1 MPFVPP
7 EASASAP
14 SVESPDALR
23 DLQAALRGTTGEL
36 RLDRLSRALYA
47 TDGSM
52 YQKMPLGV
60 FFPRSAD
67 DVAALATHARRLGL
81 PVLPRGAGSSLAG
94 QTVNE
99 AVVVD
104 FSRHMNRIL
113 EIDAEA
119 QCVRVEPGLVL
130 DTLTAAIAPHGLMV
144 GPDPASSSRATLGG
158 MVGNNATGTHSLVHG
173 NTIHHVR
180 SLDVVLDD
188 GTAATFG
195 ATSPDAWAAMQRQS
209 GRVGDIARG
218 LHEVMASSSEIVRRD
233 TARHWR
239 RNSGYRLE
247 HLLTGAAAGT
257 FAGEP
262 GGGVDGQRNLAR
274 LFAGSE
280 GTLGITTAIDLALVR
295 RPTRT
300 VLGVAHF
307 TSLDAALRSVPA
319 MLETGPSAI
328 ELFDDYAVRAARN
341 SPGFGARMSFVSGEP
356 GAILIT
362 EYEAY
367 DASGADAHLTD
378 RLAAL
383 ERVLTTNATG
393 YYALVRATEP
403 ADIARVWSVRKE
415 GLGIIMSA
423 RGDLRPLAFIEDA
436 SVPPEHLADY
446 IAGLLKMLA
455 DTNTPVAL
463 YAHASSGC
471 LHVRPFIN
479 TKDAADVAKM
489 ARIAEGSMALVR
501 DFGGTVSSEHADGRA
516 RSWLNPALLG
526 PALYDANVRVKRV
539 FDPENRLNPGNIV
552 ESGPMTGPLRRDPEM
567 REVPAA
573 TTYDWR
579 AEGGLVAAV
588 EQCNGNGACRKLDAG
603 VMCPSFMAT
612 REEKDSTRGRANVLR
627 LALTG
632 QIPGGLDAPEI
643 AEAMELCVSC
653 KACKTECP
661 SNVDMAK
668 MKADWQ
674 AARYRG
680 GQMPSLRTRMV
691 AFEPRL
697 VRRLPASLRR
707 VAAWGMRQSGVRRR
721 VMTRVG
727 FDPERSLP
735 PIARQTFTEWFARQT
750 WRAAPAPGKSEVVVF
765 ADTFTNYHHPEIG
778 QAAARVLDRLGYRV
792 LVSNEKACCGR
803 PMLSKGMLDAAKV
816 EAANAVALLAE
827 HVAAGR
833 TIVGLEP
840 SCILT
845 FGDEF
850 RSLLPDDPR
859 VDALARASML
869 FDDFIAREAEAGRL
883 DGVAWTGGGQP
894 TILHGHCHQKAL
906 VGTAGSAAALR
917 LAGYD
922 VTVLDTACCGMAGS
936 FGYEAEHAEAS
947 RAMAERRLLPAVRAA
962 SAETCVA
969 APGTS
974 CREQIGHL
982 GGREAEHPAV
992 LLLRALGGEVP
1003 A

>member
-1 MPFVPP
+1 M
-7 EASASAP
+7 
-14 SVESPDALR
+14 ESPDALR
-23 DLQAALRGTTGEL
+23 DLAHALRGTTGEL

-60 FFPRSAD
+60 FVPRSAD
-67 DVAALATHARRLGL
+67 DVVALATEARRLGL
-81 PVLPRGAGSSLAG
+81 PILARGCGSSLAG

-104 FSRHMNRIL
+104 FSRHLNRVL

-119 QCVRVEPGLVL
+119 RRVRVEPGLVL
-130 DTLTAAIAPHGLMV
+130 DTLSAQIAPLGLMV

-173 NTIHHVR
+173 NTIHHVLG
-180 SLDVVLDD
+180 LDVVLDD
-188 GTAATFG
+188 GTAARFG
-195 ATSPDAWAAMQRQS
+195 PTGDAAWSAMQRQG
-209 GRVGDIARG
+209 GRVGEIARG
-218 LHEVMASSSEIVRRD
+218 LAEVMGASSEIVRRD

-247 HLLTGAAAGT
+247 HLLTGAASQT
-257 FAGEP
+257 FSGEP
-262 GGGVDGQRNLAR
+262 GGGVDAGPGGDVRNLAR

-280 GTLGITTAIDLALVR
+280 GTLGLTTAIDLALVE
-295 RPTRT
+295 RPRRT

-341 SPGFGARMSFVSGEP
+341 SPGFGARMTFVSGDP

-362 EYEAY
+362 EYEGY
-367 DASGADAHLTD
+367 DDDAAGHLAD
-378 RLAAL
+378 RLDRL
-383 ERVLTTNATG
+383 ESVLRTHAQG
-393 YYALVRATEP
+393 FYALVRATDA

-423 RGDLRPLAFIEDA
+423 RGDLKPIAFIEDA

-446 IAGLLKMLA
+446 IAALLKMLEE
-455 DTNTPVAL
+455 TGTPVAL
-463 YAHASSGC
+463 YAHASAGC

-479 TKDAADVAKM
+479 TKDATDVAKM

-516 RSWLNPALLG
+516 RSWLNPGLLG
-526 PALYDANVRVKRV
+526 PALYDVNVRVKRL
-539 FDPENRLNPGNIV
+539 FDPENRLNPGNV
-552 ESGPMTGPLRRDPEM
+552 VDAGPMTEPLRRGPTTPEIT
-567 REVPAA
+567 PT
-573 TTYDWR
+573 TTYDWT
-579 AEGGLVAAV
+579 AEGGFVAAV

-612 REEKDSTRGRANVLR
+612 REERDSTRGRANVLR
-627 LALTG
+627 LALSG
-632 QIPGGLDAPEI
+632 QLPGGLDAPEI
-643 AEAMELCVSC
+643 ADAMDLCVSC

-661 SNVDMAK
+661 SNVDMTK
-668 MKADWQ
+668 MKADWL
-674 AARYRG
+674 AHRHRTTR
-680 GQMPSLRTRMV
+680 PSLRTRLI
-691 AFEPRL
+691 AFEPKL
-697 VRRLPASLRR
+697 VRRMTPAMRH
-707 VAAWGMRQSGVRRR
+707 VAAWGMRPGGVASAVRRR
-721 VMTRVG
+721 AMARLG
-727 FDPERSLP
+727 FDPSRDLP
-735 PIARQTFTEWFARQT
+735 PIARETFTEWAARQT
-750 WRAAPAPGKSEVVVF
+750 WRSASEAGKPEVVVF

-778 QAAARVLDRLGYRV
+778 RAAATWLDRAGYRV
-792 LVSNEKACCGR
+792 VVSDPKACCGR
-803 PMLSKGMLDAAKV
+803 PMLSKGMLDAAKA
-816 EAANAVALLAE
+816 EAENAVARLHPHA
-827 HVAAGR
+827 AAGR
-833 TIVGLEP
+833 VIVGLEP
-840 SCILT
+840 SCVLT

-850 RSLLPDDPR
+850 RSLLPGDAR
-859 VDALARASML
+859 VDALAAASML
-869 FDDFIAREAEAGRL
+869 FEDFVAREADAGRL
-883 DGVAWTGGGQP
+883 DGLAWAGGGEKV
-894 TILHGHCHQKAL
+894 ILHGHCHQKAL

-922 VTVLDTACCGMAGS
+922 VTVLDTSCCGMAGS
-936 FGYEAEHAEAS
+936 FGYEAEHAEVS

-962 SAETCVA
+962 APSTHVA

-974 CREQIGHL
+974 CREQIGHH
-982 GGREAEHPAV
+982 GGRVPDHPAV
-992 LLLRALGGEVP
+992 LLLRALGAEVP